1 MAVLGSIL
9 GLGPADVDLLGERR
23 QDRRRQRS
31 LRPRS
36 AVRRRRFARLAKR
49 VQVMTLLSKGSVQT
63 VVRSRIAGDIFIEVL
78 ILCSADCPFLDQA

>member
-36 AVRRRRFARLAKR
+36 AVRRRRFAGLAKR
-49 VQVMTLLSKGSVQT
+49 VKVMTL
-63 VVRSRIAGDIFIEVL
+63 
-78 ILCSADCPFLDQA
+78 

>member
-63 VVRSRIAGDIFIEVL
+63 VVRSRIADDISIEVF
-78 ILCSADCPFLDQA
+78 ISADCPFLNQA